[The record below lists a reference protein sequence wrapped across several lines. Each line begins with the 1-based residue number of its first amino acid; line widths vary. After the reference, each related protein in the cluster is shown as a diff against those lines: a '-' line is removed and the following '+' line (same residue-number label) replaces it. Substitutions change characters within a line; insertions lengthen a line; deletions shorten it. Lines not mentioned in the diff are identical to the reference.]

1 MEAADDPPRFNNH
14 YATYC
19 ERRGD
24 LNYPTKPRLHYRLDT
39 RAVLKDPGLGLGSYH
54 VKAPGCIKVHRI
66 FYVHFNH

>member
-24 LNYPTKPRLHYRLDT
+24 LNYHMNSRFYYRLNT
-39 RAVLKDPGLGLGSYH
+39 RAVLKDPGLGSGSYH
-54 VKAPGCIKVHRI
+54 VKVLGCIKVHFI
-66 FYVHFNH
+66 FFAHYNH